1 MGQPYAE
8 EIKQEAV
15 ALVTAGHKV
24 KAVAIELGIPQHTVW
39 GWVYADRDRQAAT
52 TVPQA
57 ATEPVDAATYQAALK
72 RIAALDRE
80 NEFLGKASAVFAK
93 KAHPE
98 TRSMDWWRRRH
109 RPSR

>member
-1 MGQPYAE
+1 MGRPYAE

-24 KAVAIELGIPQHTVW
+24 KTVAIELGIPQHTVW

-52 TVPQA
+52 TVQHE

-72 RIAALDRE
+72 RIAELERE
-80 NEFLGKASAVFAK
+80 NEFLEKASAFFAQK
-93 KAHPE
+93 VHP
-98 TRSMDWWRRRH
+98 
-109 RPSR
+109 